1 MFNHSFTPLFLLHWT
16 VLVIDPF
23 PLLTF
28 PLNYLPSL
36 CIFLYVWTSFYEC
49 PLVSSS
55 RKTRSKT
62 TNEVSLFELVLVR
75 YTVMGV
81 AWGGG
86 GGGSIMQ
93 WVTQNILSITL
104 TRTNQSK
111 HCYIDFSI
119 LFSLA
124 LHKVYWGFLQCLQCF
139 THLCSAGS
147 FSTIKTSKTSLL
159 GEGNGPEC
167 HLREGCRWVM
177 D

>member
-36 CIFLYVWTSFYEC
+36 CIFLYVWTSLWMSFSFIFQKNKVKNNKWSISLWAC
-49 PLVSSS
+49 PGQI
-55 RKTRSKT
+55 
-62 TNEVSLFELVLVR
+62 
-75 YTVMGV
+75 YCH
-81 AWGGG
+81 GGG
-86 GGGSIMQ
+86 MGRWGGGSIMQ

-147 FSTIKTSKTSLL
+147 FSTIKTSKASLL